1 MKKTNLLLC
10 LVIVLALS
18 FMFAGCNLFGIS
30 KPTGDPNGDAPPVEN
45 AQYEYSYV
53 SVMINPHADF
63 VVKDGWVK
71 AVIGVNEDAEL
82 LLSDIDLTEQPIEDA
97 VEAFVEAALLA
108 GFIDVESDD
117 NEIIVEVISSKGTE
131 DDDEVGLIICNRINT
146 LLDRENIVVSVKPGL
161 LDRYPGLLDE
171 YPGLLDRYP
180 GLLDRYPGLLDE
192 YPGLLDKYPGLLDEY
207 PGLLDRYPGLL
218 DRYPGLLDKYPG
230 LLDEYPGLL
239 EEYPGLLEE
248 YPGLLDKYPG
258 LLDEYPGL
266 LDRYPGLL
274 DKYPDLLDEYPGL
287 LDRKRGL
294 LDKYP
299 GLLDEY
305 PGLLDKY
312 PGLLDR
318 YPGLL
323 DKYPGLLDRYPGLL
337 DRELGLLDRYPGLL
351 DRYPGLLDRYFGLL
365 DKEQPVFGW
374 LKAAVSALEIFP
386 DLDIEDVYGLN
397 TDSII
402 DLIYRKTF
410 DGVVSAQI
418 REEFRDAK
426 QTLLDSEEYN
436 SLAAYQGQIRNPHFQ
451 PEGLDPWHP
460 RIEEILDQEFG
471 QYELISKQFKNE
483 LAIIKQQFMLDTG
496 SIKDLLEQQKSD
508 LIEEYRPVLEK
519 YRREVQ
525 ENESD
530 SLAPNHLAH

>member
-1 MKKTNLLLC
+1 MVVKKMKKTNLLLC

-18 FMFAGCNLFGIS
+18 FMFAGCNVPGIG
-30 KPTGDPNGDAPPVEN
+30 PTDDGDPNGDAPPIEN

-53 SVMINPHADF
+53 SVMINPQADF
-63 VVKDGWVK
+63 IIKDGWVK

-97 VEAFVEAALLA
+97 VEEFVEVALLA

-117 NEIIVEVISSKGTE
+117 NEIIVEVVSSKGAE
-131 DDDEVGLIICNRINT
+131 DDDEVGLIISNRIHT

-161 LDRYPGLLDE
+161 LDRYPGLLD
-171 YPGLLDRYP
+171 RYP
-180 GLLDRYPGLLDE
+180 GLLDQ
-192 YPGLLDKYPGLLDEY
+192 YPGLLDKYPGLLD
-207 PGLLDRYPGLL
+207 
-218 DRYPGLLDKYPG
+218 K
-230 LLDEYPGLL
+230 
-239 EEYPGLLEE
+239 
-248 YPGLLDKYPG
+248 
-258 LLDEYPGL
+258 
-266 LDRYPGLL
+266 
-274 DKYPDLLDEYPGL
+274 
-287 LDRKRGL
+287 
-294 LDKYP
+294 
-299 GLLDEY
+299 
-305 PGLLDKY
+305 
-312 PGLLDR
+312 
-318 YPGLL
+318 
-323 DKYPGLLDRYPGLL
+323 
-337 DRELGLLDRYPGLL
+337 ELTLLDRYPGLL

-386 DLDIEDVYGLN
+386 DFDVEDVYNLN

-402 DLIYRKTF
+402 DLIYQKTF
-410 DGVVSAQI
+410 DGVVAAQI

-426 QTLLDSEEYN
+426 QTLLDSEKYN
-436 SLAAYQGQIRNPHFQ
+436 SLAVYQGQIRNPHFQ
-451 PEGLDPWHP
+451 PEGIDPWHP

-496 SIKDLLEQQKSD
+496 SINEVLEQEKSD

-525 ENESD
+525 ENEGG
-530 SLAPNHLAH
+530 SLSPNHLTH